1 MTVPVAVSVSYNC
14 DPQLVENL
22 LLDEAKKAVGYVA
35 GLLAEPAPC
44 VRFTPGFGPSSLDL
58 TLYCSVEKFADQ
70 FLVQHEMRKR
80 IFLRFRT
87 EQIEIPF
94 PTRTV
99 YMHESPPEIQRSRK
113 IGAS

>member
-1 MTVPVAVSVSYNC
+1 MKT
-14 DPQLVENL
+14 L
-22 LLDEAKKAVGYVA
+22 LRDEMKKAVGQVA
-35 GLLAEPAPC
+35 RLLAKPAPF
-44 VRFTPGFGPSSLDL
+44 VRFTPGFAPSALDL
-58 TLYCSVEKFADQ
+58 PLYCSVRKFADQ

-80 IFLRFRT
+80 IFLRFRA